1 MVEAGHKDEGKI
13 GLQYI
18 LAMPG
23 LCSVAQ
29 VGDFGAKKYGQ
40 WNYKSG
46 MPWMKLL
53 GSCARHLTAFI
64 KGEDRDIESGLPH
77 MAHLAYNALMVLDY
91 METHNDKDDRYRPTA
106 NEEPYR
112 PSAQVIDPLFDLPF

>member
-1 MVEAGHKDEGKI
+1 MTEAGHRDEGKI
-13 GLQYI
+13 GLHYI

-40 WNYKSG
+40 WDYKAG

-53 GSCARHLTAFI
+53 GSCSRHLAAFI
-64 KGEDRDIESGLPH
+64 KGENKDAESGLPH
-77 MAHLAYNALMVLDY
+77 LAHLAYNALMLLDY
-91 METHNDKDDRYRPTA
+91 MENHNDKDDRYKPMVKDNVTRT
-106 NEEPYR
+106 
-112 PSAQVIDPLFDLPF
+112 DLHF